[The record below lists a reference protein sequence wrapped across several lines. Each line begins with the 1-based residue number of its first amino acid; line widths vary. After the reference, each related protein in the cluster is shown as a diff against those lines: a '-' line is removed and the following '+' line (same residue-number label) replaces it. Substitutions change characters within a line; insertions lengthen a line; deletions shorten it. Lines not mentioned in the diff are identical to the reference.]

1 MSNSLNQC
9 HYEKLTDWDDE
20 GGEGVATDDT
30 PIVHDVLRCDLP
42 IRDKIG

>member
-1 MSNSLNQC
+1 MSIPSSLWASC
-9 HYEKLTDWDDE
+9 ELTDWDDE

-30 PIVHDVLRCDLP
+30 SIVHDVLRGDLP